1 VWRREL
7 VEFAALFVAAGI
19 AHLFSTMLGHRAAG
33 WMLLVGLGGVLLVVV
48 SLHVGWTHR
57 HERHRHGRR
66 GRAGDP
72 YPPASLWRVRARVRD
87 TPGQLA
93 AMAAATAAAGGNI
106 MSLNSLLDTDG
117 TVDEIYVRMPS
128 PVPAGTLVTALTS
141 AGGRE
146 VTARP
151 ASMHELVDP
160 VTRALL
166 LASAVRDDPRGLAA
180 ALVTL
185 LDARPVPA
193 ARKSDRETLSL
204 FPAGG
209 RPIRLHRPGVPFT
222 ASEIARAL
230 AILEHARVA
239 EHVCRA

>member
-1 VWRREL
+1 

-19 AHLFSTMLGHRAAG
+19 AHLFSTMLGHRASG
-33 WMLLVGLGGVLLVVV
+33 WMLLFGLGGVLLVVV
-48 SLHVGWTHR
+48 SLHLWWTHR
-57 HERHRHGRR
+57 HGRSAR
-66 GRAGDP
+66 PGDA

-87 TPGQLA
+87 TPGRLA
-93 AMAAATAAAGGNI
+93 AMAAATAAVGGNI

-128 PVPAGTLVTALTS
+128 PVPAETLVTALTS
-141 AGGRE
+141 AGGHE

-166 LASAVRDDPRGLAA
+166 LASAVRQDPRGLTA
-180 ALVTL
+180 ALATL
-185 LDARPVPA
+185 LDARPVAA
-193 ARKSDRETLSL
+193 ARGGGRETLSL

-230 AILEHARVA
+230 AMLEHARVA
-239 EHVCRA
+239 ECPV